1 MKQITVISFSGGNMI
16 SMEDV
21 AVKAKVSKA
30 TVSRVLNGKLIVSPK
45 AREKVMSA
53 CKDLDYKLNFNIQDL
68 VLKSRTGSTRNI
80 AFVMAGKEFA
90 DPAYAH
96 LIDGVSSAINKYH
109 YHLML
114 VKISGEE
121 TSIYELPPIL
131 RDERVDG
138 ILLTGNLQAN
148 TTELME
154 KLGPKC
160 VVIGNYSER
169 ILRSLGSVQTK
180 VEAKIFDLMERLV
193 KLGKKRIAFAEE
205 CPDNYV
211 STKIFN
217 AYKQALKEFGLEFD
231 EKICYFGHGPFTGI
245 FDVMKPVFGNKTL
258 PFDSV
263 LCIDMRIAREI
274 SHLLFGHFGLN
285 KEIDITLATLRQF
298 DYFKLPVPTIYYDN
312 NVDAV
317 VEAGL
322 QLLIDQ
328 IEGKELSKTVFVN

>member
-1 MKQITVISFSGGNMI
+1 MI
-16 SMEDV
+16 SMDDV

-30 TVSRVLNGKLIVSPK
+30 TVSRVLNGKTIVSPN
-45 AREKVMSA
+45 AREKVIAA
-53 CKDLDYKLNFNIQDL
+53 CNDLNYKLNFNIQDL

-80 AFVMAGKEFA
+80 AFVMVGKEFA

-114 VKISGEE
+114 VKISGNE
-121 TSIYELPPIL
+121 TSTFDLPPIL

-138 ILLTGNLQAN
+138 ILLSGNLQAN
-148 TTELME
+148 TVELME

-169 ILRSLGSVQTK
+169 TLRSLGSIQTK
-180 VEAKIFDLMERLV
+180 IEAKIFDMIERLV
-193 KLGKKRIAFAEE
+193 KLGKKKIAFAEE
-205 CPDNYV
+205 CPDSYV
-211 STKIFN
+211 STTIFN
-217 AYKQALKEFGLEFD
+217 AYKQALKEFRLVFD
-231 EKICYFGHGPFTGI
+231 ESICYFGHGPFTGL
-245 FDVMKPVFGNKTL
+245 FDVMKPVFANGPL

-263 LCIDMRIAREI
+263 LCPDMRIAREI
-274 SHLLFGHFGLN
+274 SHLLFGHFGL
-285 KEIDITLATLRQF
+285 KQEIDVTLATVRQF

-328 IEGKELSKTVFVN
+328 IEGKETSKTISVN